1 MISHHASMEELDMTV
16 KTILFALTAPVIALL
31 CAAPISALAQGDYP
45 VRPIRVLIPFPP
57 GGAADLIGRT
67 IGEKISAQL
76 HQPVVM
82 DNRPGA
88 GGVLAT
94 DLLAKAEPD
103 GYTLMVGM
111 AGPIV
116 ISPSLNKHL
125 SYSVERDLAP
135 VTRVSEVLNV
145 MVVNAASGVANVKD
159 FIAWANK
166 RAGDVRFG
174 SSGPG
179 QPDHLAGE
187 FFKRLTGVDM
197 THVPYKGG
205 APALVDLVSGQIQ
218 LTFSTY
224 IVAQPHIKSG
234 RLRAL
239 AVITPD
245 RQPLVPDLPTVAE
258 SVPGFGLN
266 NWNGIFAPA
275 RTPQNVLQRLF
286 TEINRALKAPDL
298 KERQN
303 AAGIEVVGS
312 ASIDDFRRFVHNDAA
327 RWGKIIKDAKIELE

>member
-1 MISHHASMEELDMTV
+1 MNVARLSPLLLAWS
-16 KTILFALTAPVIALL
+16 FALAG
-31 CAAPISALAQGDYP
+31 AAPAAAFAQGNYP
-45 VRPIRVLIPFPP
+45 VRPIRILIPFPA

-67 IGEKISAQL
+67 IGEKLSAQL
-76 HQPVVM
+76 HQPVVI

-88 GGVLAT
+88 GGALAT

-111 AGPIV
+111 AGPIA
-116 ISPSLNKHL
+116 ISPSLNKNL
-125 SYSVERDLAP
+125 TYNVERDLVP
-135 VTRVSEVLNV
+135 VTRVAEVLNV
-145 MVVNAASGVANVKD
+145 MVVNAASGVTNVRE
-159 FIAWANK
+159 FIAWAK
-166 RAGDVRFG
+166 PRAGDVRYG

-187 FFKRLTGVDM
+187 FFKRLSGIEL

-239 AVITPD
+239 AVITPE

-275 RTPQNVLQRLF
+275 RAPKEVVQRLF
-286 TEINRALKAPDL
+286 AEINRALLASDL
-298 KERQN
+298 KQRQN

-312 ASIDDFRRFVHNDAA
+312 PSTDDFRKFVRGDTA
-327 RWGKIIKDAKIELE
+327 RWGKIIKDAGIVLE

>member
-1 MISHHASMEELDMTV
+1 MTANPV
-16 KTILFALTAPVIALL
+16 FLALIAPLLALL
-31 CAAPISALAQGDYP
+31 GAMPGTPCAQGNYP
-45 VRPIRVLIPFPP
+45 ARPIRILIPFPP

-67 IGEKISAQL
+67 IGEKLAAHL
-76 HQPVVM
+76 RQPVVM

-88 GGVLAT
+88 GGALAT

-111 AGPIV
+111 AGPIA

-125 SYSVERDLAP
+125 TYNVERDLMP
-135 VTRVSEVLNV
+135 VTRVAEVLNV
-145 MVVNAASGVANVKD
+145 MVVNAASGVATVKD
-159 FIAWANK
+159 FIAWAMK
-166 RAGDVRFG
+166 RPGDVRYG

-187 FFKRLTGVDM
+187 FFKRLTGIEM

-275 RTPQNVLQRLF
+275 RAPKDVVQRLF
-286 TEINRALKAPDL
+286 VEINRALQAPDL
-298 KERQN
+298 KQRQN
-303 AAGIEVVGS
+303 GAGIEVVGS
-312 ASIDDFRRFVHNDAA
+312 VSVDDFRRFVRSDAA
-327 RWGKIIKDAKIELE
+327 RWGNIIKDARIELE

>member
-1 MISHHASMEELDMTV
+1 MSI
-16 KTILFALTAPVIALL
+16 KTLALAAL
-31 CAAPISALAQGDYP
+31 CAGFAALAIVATLPVAAQGSFP
-45 VRPIRVLIPFPP
+45 ARPIRILIPFPP

-67 IGEKISAQL
+67 IGEKLAAQL
-76 HQPVVM
+76 GQPVVM

-116 ISPSLNKHL
+116 ISPNLNKHL
-125 SYSVERDLAP
+125 AYNVERDLMP
-135 VTRVSEVLNV
+135 VTRVSEVVNV
-145 MVVNAASGVANVKD
+145 MVVNAANGVTTVKE
-159 FIAWANK
+159 FIGWAK
-166 RAGDVRFG
+166 QRPGEVRFG

-187 FFKRLTGVDM
+187 FFKRLTGIEM

-205 APALVDLVSGQIQ
+205 APALVDLISGQIQ

-224 IVAQPHIKSG
+224 IVAQPHLKSG

-239 AVITPD
+239 AVITPE
-245 RQPLVPDLPTVAE
+245 RQPLVPDLPAVAE
-258 SVPGFGLN
+258 SVAGFGLN

-275 RTPQNVLQRLF
+275 RAPKDVVQRLF
-286 TEINRALKAPDL
+286 AEINRALQASDL
-298 KERQN
+298 KQRQN

-312 ASIDDFRRFVHNDAA
+312 PSVEDFRRFVRVDAA
-327 RWGKIIKDAKIELE
+327 RWGKIIKDAGIELE

>member
-1 MISHHASMEELDMTV
+1 MTV
-16 KTILFALTAPVIALL
+16 KTIVLALTAPIIALFGT
-31 CAAPISALAQGDYP
+31 APTGAFAQGNYP

-67 IGEKISAQL
+67 IGEKLSAQL

-88 GGVLAT
+88 GGALAT

-125 SYSVERDLAP
+125 PYNVERDLMP
-135 VTRVSEVLNV
+135 VTRVSEVVNV
-145 MVVNAASGVANVKD
+145 MVVNAASGVASVKD
-159 FIAWANK
+159 FIAWAK
-166 RAGDVRFG
+166 QRPGEVRFG

-187 FFKRLTGVDM
+187 FFKRLTGIEM

-224 IVAQPHIKSG
+224 IVAQPHLKSG

-239 AVITPD
+239 AVITPE

-258 SVPGFGLN
+258 SVAGFGLN

-275 RTPQNVLQRLF
+275 RAPKEVVQRLF
-286 TEINRALKAPDL
+286 VEINRALQAPDL
-298 KERQN
+298 KQRQN
-303 AAGIEVVGS
+303 GAGIEVVGS
-312 ASIDDFRRFVHNDAA
+312 PSIEDFRRVVRGDAA

>member
-1 MISHHASMEELDMTV
+1 MTV
-16 KTILFALTAPVIALL
+16 KTIVLALTAPIIALFGT
-31 CAAPISALAQGDYP
+31 APTGAFAQGNYP

-67 IGEKISAQL
+67 IGEKLSAQL

-88 GGVLAT
+88 GGALAT

-125 SYSVERDLAP
+125 PYNVERDLMP
-135 VTRVSEVLNV
+135 VTRVSEVVNV
-145 MVVNAASGVANVKD
+145 MVVNAASGVASVKD
-159 FIAWANK
+159 FIAWAK
-166 RAGDVRFG
+166 QRPGEVRFG

-187 FFKRLTGVDM
+187 FFKRLTGIEM

-224 IVAQPHIKSG
+224 IVAQPHLKSG

-239 AVITPD
+239 AVITPE

-258 SVPGFGLN
+258 SVAGFGLN

-275 RTPQNVLQRLF
+275 RAPKEVVQRLF
-286 TEINRALKAPDL
+286 VEINRALQAPDL
-298 KERQN
+298 KQRQN
-303 AAGIEVVGS
+303 GAGIEVVGS
-312 ASIDDFRRFVHNDAA
+312 PSIEDFRRFVRGDAA